1 MQLPQTKLRTLQ
13 FYAQLARDFILCP
26 IYICYHIISLA
37 SRHALIK
44 QLSLIQILTPSIMK
58 TPITFFFTIL
68 LVLLPKALCA
78 DVYEGFDM
86 ADLNSAPLA
95 SSDATRVGNTSS
107 GWNSTWQVTAGKP
120 FVKAID
126 LKIKGFDSIGGS
138 LEVKGERK
146 PNSIGQGVAMRQITE
161 GFIGDVYGSF
171 RFNARALKIESAI
184 GLLLSVPGQNPL
196 DPRTAMFAFCPKRW
210 GSEYGMMAAGKER
223 VTKSEAGEA
232 CIPNTNYLV
241 VWQLENL
248 PKLGDRQAIILN
260 MWVLDEDQA
269 SHFASKNSFESALRL
284 AELGSE
290 PEQVGQYLRREIK
303 NSKRGLFGGMV
314 VSCFSVGMPTVTF
327 DEIRIS
333 QDSIADAVGLSR

>member
-1 MQLPQTKLRTLQ
+1 M
-13 FYAQLARDFILCP
+13 
-26 IYICYHIISLA
+26 
-37 SRHALIK
+37 
-44 QLSLIQILTPSIMK
+44 
-58 TPITFFFTIL
+58 
-68 LVLLPKALCA
+68 VCA

-86 ADLNSAPLA
+86 ANLNSVPLA
-95 SSDATRVGNTSS
+95 SSDATRSGITSS

-120 FVKAID
+120 FVEAID
-126 LKIKGFDSIGGS
+126 LEIKGFESVGGS
-138 LEVKGERK
+138 LEVRGERK

-171 RFNARALKIESAI
+171 RFNAKALKIESAL

-196 DPRTAMFAFCPKRW
+196 NLTTATFTLCPKRW

-232 CIPNTNYLV
+232 CVANASYLV

-248 PKLGDRQAIILN
+248 PKLGKRQSIILN

-303 NSKRGLFGGMV
+303 NSKRGLFGGMI
-314 VSCFSVGMPTVTF
+314 VSCFSVGMPKVTF

-333 QDSIADAVGLSR
+333 KESLADAVGLSR

>member
-58 TPITFFFTIL
+58 TPITFFFTVLLIL
-68 LVLLPKALCA
+68 LPNAVCA
-78 DVYEGFDM
+78 YVYEGFDM

-107 GWNSTWQVTAGKP
+107 GWNSTWQITAGKP

-138 LEVKGERK
+138 LEVRGERK

-314 VSCFSVGMPTVTF
+314 ASCFSVGMPKVTF

-333 QDSIADAVGLSR
+333 KESLADAVGLSR

>member
-1 MQLPQTKLRTLQ
+1 
-13 FYAQLARDFILCP
+13 
-26 IYICYHIISLA
+26 
-37 SRHALIK
+37 
-44 QLSLIQILTPSIMK
+44 MK
-58 TPITFFFTIL
+58 TTITFFFTVLII
-68 LVLLPKALCA
+68 LLPKVVCA

-86 ADLNSAPLA
+86 ANLNSVPLA
-95 SSDATRVGNTSS
+95 SSDATRSGITSS

-120 FVKAID
+120 FVEAID
-126 LKIKGFDSIGGS
+126 LEIKGFESVGGS
-138 LEVKGERK
+138 LEVRGERK

-171 RFNARALKIESAI
+171 RFNAKALKIESAL

-196 DPRTAMFAFCPKRW
+196 NLTTATFTFCPKRW

-232 CIPNTNYLV
+232 CVANASYLV

-248 PKLGDRQAIILN
+248 PKLGKRQSIILN

-314 VSCFSVGMPTVTF
+314 ASCFSVGMPKVTF

-333 QDSIADAVGLSR
+333 KESLADAVGLSR

>member
-1 MQLPQTKLRTLQ
+1 
-13 FYAQLARDFILCP
+13 
-26 IYICYHIISLA
+26 
-37 SRHALIK
+37 
-44 QLSLIQILTPSIMK
+44 MK
-58 TPITFFFTIL
+58 TPITFFFTVLII
-68 LVLLPKALCA
+68 LLPKTLCA

-86 ADLNSAPLA
+86 ADLNSTPLA
-95 SSDATRVGNTSS
+95 SSDATRVGMTSS
-107 GWNSTWQVTAGKP
+107 GWNSTWQVTTGKP
-120 FVKAID
+120 FVEAID
-126 LKIKGFDSIGGS
+126 LEIKGFDSVGGS
-138 LEVKGERK
+138 LELRGERK

-171 RFNARALKIESAI
+171 RFNAKALKIESAL
-184 GLLLSVPGQNPL
+184 GLLLSLPGQNPL
-196 DPRTAMFAFCPKRW
+196 NLTTATFTFCPKRW

-232 CIPNTNYLV
+232 CVPNASYLV

-248 PKLGDRQAIILN
+248 PKLGKRQSIILN
-260 MWVLDEDQA
+260 MWVLDEKQA
-269 SHFASKNSFESALRL
+269 SYFASKNSFESALRL

-314 VSCFSVGMPTVTF
+314 ASCFSVGMPKVTF

-333 QDSIADAVGLSR
+333 KESLADAVGLSR

>member
-1 MQLPQTKLRTLQ
+1 MRT
-13 FYAQLARDFILCP
+13 
-26 IYICYHIISLA
+26 
-37 SRHALIK
+37 
-44 QLSLIQILTPSIMK
+44 T
-58 TPITFFFTIL
+58 ITFFFTVLIIL
-68 LVLLPKALCA
+68 LTKVVCA

-86 ADLNSAPLA
+86 TDINSVPLA
-95 SSDATRVGNTSS
+95 SSDATRSGITSS
-107 GWNSTWQVTAGKP
+107 GWNSTCQVTAGKP
-120 FVKAID
+120 FVEAID
-126 LKIKGFDSIGGS
+126 LEIKGFESVGGS
-138 LEVKGERK
+138 LEVRGERK

-171 RFNARALKIESAI
+171 RFNAKALKIESAL

-196 DPRTAMFAFCPKRW
+196 NLTTATFTFCPKRW

-232 CIPNTNYLV
+232 CVANASYLV

-248 PKLGDRQAIILN
+248 PKLGNRQSIILN
-260 MWVLDEDQA
+260 MWVLDEKQA
-269 SHFASKNSFESALRL
+269 SYFASKNSFESALRL

-314 VSCFSVGMPTVTF
+314 ASCFSVGMPKVTF

-333 QDSIADAVGLSR
+333 KESLADAVGLSR

>member
-1 MQLPQTKLRTLQ
+1 
-13 FYAQLARDFILCP
+13 
-26 IYICYHIISLA
+26 
-37 SRHALIK
+37 
-44 QLSLIQILTPSIMK
+44 MK
-58 TPITFFFTIL
+58 TPITLFFTVLLIL
-68 LVLLPKALCA
+68 LPNAVRA

-95 SSDATRVGNTSS
+95 SSDATRVGMTSS
-107 GWNSTWQVTAGKP
+107 GWNSTWQITAGKP
-120 FVKAID
+120 ILESID
-126 LKIKGFDSIGGS
+126 LEIKGFDSVGGS
-138 LEVKGERK
+138 LQVRGERK

-171 RFNARALKIESAI
+171 RFNARALKIESAL
-184 GLLLSVPGQNPL
+184 GLLLSLPGQNPL
-196 DPRTAMFAFCPKRW
+196 NLTTSYFTFCPKRW

-232 CIPNTNYLV
+232 CIPNTNYLLI
-241 VWQLENL
+241 WQLENL
-248 PKLGDRQAIILN
+248 PKIGDRQSIIMN
-260 MWVLDEDQA
+260 MWVLDEEQA
-269 SHFASKNSFESALRL
+269 SHFSSKDSFESALRL

-290 PEQVGQYLRREIK
+290 PEQIDQYIRREIK

-333 QDSIADAVGLSR
+333 QESLADAVGLSR

>member
-1 MQLPQTKLRTLQ
+1 
-13 FYAQLARDFILCP
+13 
-26 IYICYHIISLA
+26 
-37 SRHALIK
+37 
-44 QLSLIQILTPSIMK
+44 MK
-58 TPITFFFTIL
+58 TTITFFFTVLII
-68 LVLLPKALCA
+68 LLPKVVCA
-78 DVYEGFDM
+78 EVYEGFDM
-86 ADLNSAPLA
+86 ADLNSVPLA
-95 SSDATRVGNTSS
+95 SSDATRSGITSS

-120 FVKAID
+120 FVEAID
-126 LKIKGFDSIGGS
+126 LEIKGYESVGGS
-138 LEVKGERK
+138 LEVRGERK

-171 RFNARALKIESAI
+171 RFNAKALKIESAL

-196 DPRTAMFAFCPKRW
+196 NLTTATFTFCPKRW

-232 CIPNTNYLV
+232 CVANASYLV

-248 PKLGDRQAIILN
+248 PKLGNRQSIILN
-260 MWVLDEDQA
+260 MWVLDEKQA
-269 SHFASKNSFESALRL
+269 SYFASKNSFESALRL

-314 VSCFSVGMPTVTF
+314 ASCFSVGMPKVTF

-333 QDSIADAVGLSR
+333 KESLADAVGLSR

>member
-1 MQLPQTKLRTLQ
+1 
-13 FYAQLARDFILCP
+13 
-26 IYICYHIISLA
+26 
-37 SRHALIK
+37 
-44 QLSLIQILTPSIMK
+44 MK
-58 TPITFFFTIL
+58 TPITFFFTVL
-68 LVLLPKALCA
+68 LILLPKTLCA

-95 SSDATRVGNTSS
+95 STDATRVGITSS
-107 GWNSTWQVTAGKP
+107 GWNSTWQVTAGTP
-120 FVKAID
+120 YVQASD
-126 LKIKGFDSIGGS
+126 LEINGFNSVGGS
-138 LEVKGERK
+138 LELRGERK

-171 RFNARALKIESAI
+171 RFNAKALKIESAL
-184 GLLLSVPGQNPL
+184 GLLLSLPGQNPL
-196 DPRTAMFAFCPKRW
+196 NLTTATFTFCPKRW

-232 CIPNTNYLV
+232 CVPNASYLV

-248 PKLGDRQAIILN
+248 PKLGKRQSIILN
-260 MWVLDEDQA
+260 MWVLDEKQA
-269 SHFASKNSFESALRL
+269 SYFASKNSFESALRL

-314 VSCFSVGMPTVTF
+314 ASCFSVGMPKVTF

-333 QDSIADAVGLSR
+333 KESLADAVGLSR

>member
-1 MQLPQTKLRTLQ
+1 
-13 FYAQLARDFILCP
+13 
-26 IYICYHIISLA
+26 
-37 SRHALIK
+37 
-44 QLSLIQILTPSIMK
+44 MK
-58 TPITFFFTIL
+58 TTIKNFFTVLII
-68 LVLLPKALCA
+68 LLPKVVCA

-86 ADLNSAPLA
+86 ADLNSVPFA
-95 SSDATRVGNTSS
+95 SSDATRSGITSS

-120 FVKAID
+120 FVEAID
-126 LKIKGFDSIGGS
+126 LEIKGFDSVGGS
-138 LEVKGERK
+138 LELRGERK

-171 RFNARALKIESAI
+171 RFNAKALKIESAL
-184 GLLLSVPGQNPL
+184 GLLLSLPGQNPL
-196 DPRTAMFAFCPKRW
+196 NLTTATFTFCPKRW

-232 CIPNTNYLV
+232 CVPNASYLV

-248 PKLGDRQAIILN
+248 PKLGKRQSIILN
-260 MWVLDEDQA
+260 MWVLDEKQA
-269 SHFASKNSFESALRL
+269 SYFASKNSFESALRL

-314 VSCFSVGMPTVTF
+314 ASCFSVGMPKVTF

-333 QDSIADAVGLSR
+333 KESLADAVGLSR

>member
-1 MQLPQTKLRTLQ
+1 
-13 FYAQLARDFILCP
+13 
-26 IYICYHIISLA
+26 
-37 SRHALIK
+37 
-44 QLSLIQILTPSIMK
+44 MK
-58 TPITFFFTIL
+58 KPITFYLTVLMI
-68 LVLLPKALCA
+68 LLPKAVCA
-78 DVYEGFDM
+78 EVYEGFDM

-95 SSDATRVGNTSS
+95 SSDATRVGNTSR

-120 FVKAID
+120 FVEGID
-126 LKIKGFDSIGGS
+126 LEIKGFDSVGGS
-138 LEVKGERK
+138 LQVRGERK

-184 GLLLSVPGQNPL
+184 GLLLSLPGQNPL
-196 DPRTAMFAFCPKRW
+196 NLTTSYFTFCPKRW

-232 CIPNTNYLV
+232 CIPHTNYLV
-241 VWQLENL
+241 IWQLENL
-248 PKLGDRQAIILN
+248 PKIGDRQSIIMN
-260 MWVLDEDQA
+260 MWVLDEEQA
-269 SHFASKNSFESALRL
+269 SHFASKDSFESALRL

-290 PEQVGQYLRREIK
+290 PEQIGQYLRREIK

-333 QDSIADAVGLSR
+333 QVSLADAVGLSR

>member
-95 SSDATRVGNTSS
+95 SSDATRVGMTSS

>member
-1 MQLPQTKLRTLQ
+1 
-13 FYAQLARDFILCP
+13 
-26 IYICYHIISLA
+26 
-37 SRHALIK
+37 
-44 QLSLIQILTPSIMK
+44 MK
-58 TPITFFFTIL
+58 KPITFFFTIL
-68 LVLLPKALCA
+68 LILLPKAVCA
-78 DVYEGFDM
+78 EVYEGFDM
-86 ADLNSAPLA
+86 TDINSIPLA
-95 SSDATRVGNTSS
+95 SSDATRSGITSG

-120 FVKAID
+120 FVEAID
-126 LKIKGFDSIGGS
+126 LEIKGFDSVEGS
-138 LEVKGERK
+138 LEVRGERK

-161 GFIGDVYGSF
+161 SFIGDVYGSF
-171 RFNARALKIESAI
+171 RFNARALKIESAL

-196 DPRTAMFAFCPKRW
+196 DPRTAIFAFCPKRW
-210 GSEYGMMAAGKER
+210 GSEYGMTAAGKER

-269 SHFASKNSFESALRL
+269 SHFASKESFESALRL

-314 VSCFSVGMPTVTF
+314 ASCFSVGMTKVTF

-333 QDSIADAVGLSR
+333 KESLADAVGLSR

>member
-58 TPITFFFTIL
+58 TPITFFFTVLLIL
-68 LVLLPKALCA
+68 LPNAVCA
-78 DVYEGFDM
+78 YVYEGFDM
-86 ADLNSAPLA
+86 ADLSSVPLA

-120 FVKAID
+120 FVEAID
-126 LKIKGFDSIGGS
+126 LKIKGFDSVGGS
-138 LEVKGERK
+138 LEVRGERK

-232 CIPNTNYLV
+232 CVPNASYLV

-269 SHFASKNSFESALRL
+269 SHFASKESFESALRL
-284 AELGSE
+284 AELGSR
-290 PEQVGQYLRREIK
+290 PKQVGQYLRREIK

-333 QDSIADAVGLSR
+333 KESLADAVGLSR

>member
-1 MQLPQTKLRTLQ
+1 
-13 FYAQLARDFILCP
+13 
-26 IYICYHIISLA
+26 
-37 SRHALIK
+37 
-44 QLSLIQILTPSIMK
+44 MK
-58 TPITFFFTIL
+58 TTITLFFTVLLIL
-68 LVLLPKALCA
+68 LPNAVCA

-86 ADLNSAPLA
+86 ADLSSAPLA
-95 SSDATRVGNTSS
+95 SSDATRVGMTSS
-107 GWNSTWQVTAGKP
+107 GWNSTWQVTTGKP
-120 FVKAID
+120 FVEAID
-126 LKIKGFDSIGGS
+126 LEIKGFDSVGGS
-138 LEVKGERK
+138 LELRGERK

-171 RFNARALKIESAI
+171 RFNAKALKIESAL
-184 GLLLSVPGQNPL
+184 GLLLSLPGQNPL
-196 DPRTAMFAFCPKRW
+196 NLTTATFTFCPKRW

-232 CIPNTNYLV
+232 CVPNASYLV

-248 PKLGDRQAIILN
+248 PKLGKRQSIILN
-260 MWVLDEDQA
+260 MWVLDEKQA
-269 SHFASKNSFESALRL
+269 SYFASKNSFESALRL

-314 VSCFSVGMPTVTF
+314 ASCFSVGMPKVTF

-333 QDSIADAVGLSR
+333 KESLADAVGLSR

>member
-1 MQLPQTKLRTLQ
+1 
-13 FYAQLARDFILCP
+13 
-26 IYICYHIISLA
+26 
-37 SRHALIK
+37 
-44 QLSLIQILTPSIMK
+44 MK
-58 TPITFFFTIL
+58 TPITFFLTVLLIL
-68 LVLLPKALCA
+68 LPIAVCA

-95 SSDATRVGNTSS
+95 SSDASRAGTTSS

-120 FVKAID
+120 FVEEID
-126 LKIKGFDSIGGS
+126 LKIKGFDSVGGS
-138 LEVKGERK
+138 LEVRGERK

-171 RFNARALKIESAI
+171 RFNAKALRIESAL

-196 DPRTAMFAFCPKRW
+196 NLTTAMFTFCPKRW

-232 CIPNTNYLV
+232 CIPNTKNLV
-241 VWQLENL
+241 IWQLENL
-248 PKLGDRQAIILN
+248 PKLGDRQTIILH
-260 MWVLDEDQA
+260 MWVLNEEQA
-269 SHFASKNSFESALRL
+269 SHFASKDSFESALRL

-303 NSKRGLFGGMV
+303 NSKRGLFGGMI
-314 VSCFSVGMPTVTF
+314 VSCFSVGMPKVTF

-333 QDSIADAVGLSR
+333 KESLADAVGLSR

>member
-1 MQLPQTKLRTLQ
+1 MLLSK
-13 FYAQLARDFILCP
+13 
-26 IYICYHIISLA
+26 
-37 SRHALIK
+37 K
-44 QLSLIQILTPSIMK
+44 LSLIQIFTPPIMK
-58 TPITFFFTIL
+58 KPITFFFTIL
-68 LVLLPKALCA
+68 LILLPKAVCA
-78 DVYEGFDM
+78 EVYEGFDM
-86 ADLNSAPLA
+86 TDINSIPLA
-95 SSDATRVGNTSS
+95 SSDATRSGITSG

-120 FVKAID
+120 FVEAID
-126 LKIKGFDSIGGS
+126 LEIKGFDSVGGS
-138 LEVKGERK
+138 LELRGERK

-171 RFNARALKIESAI
+171 RFNAKALKIESAL
-184 GLLLSVPGQNPL
+184 GLLLSLPGQNPL
-196 DPRTAMFAFCPKRW
+196 NLTTATFTFCPKRW
-210 GSEYGMMAAGKER
+210 GSEYGMMAAGKAR

-260 MWVLDEDQA
+260 MWMLDEDQA
-269 SHFASKNSFESALRL
+269 SHFASKESFESALRL

-314 VSCFSVGMPTVTF
+314 ASCFSVGMPKVTF

-333 QDSIADAVGLSR
+333 KESLADAVGLSR

>member
-1 MQLPQTKLRTLQ
+1 MKIKKQ
-13 FYAQLARDFILCP
+13 FFL
-26 IYICYHIISLA
+26 
-37 SRHALIK
+37 K
-44 QLSLIQILTPSIMK
+44 
-58 TPITFFFTIL
+58 IL
-68 LVLLPKALCA
+68 LILISSAVCA

-95 SSDATRVGNTSS
+95 SSDATRVGNTSR

-120 FVKAID
+120 LVEGND
-126 LKIKGFDSIGGS
+126 LEIKGFDSVSGS
-138 LEVKGERK
+138 LQVRGERK

-171 RFNARALKIESAI
+171 RFNARSLKIESAI

-196 DPRTAMFAFCPKRW
+196 NLTTSYFTFCPKRW

-232 CIPNTNYLV
+232 CIPYTNYLV
-241 VWQLENL
+241 IWQLENL
-248 PKLGDRQAIILN
+248 PKIGDRQSIIMN
-260 MWVLDEDQA
+260 MWVLDEEQA
-269 SHFASKNSFESALRL
+269 SHFSSKDSFESALRL

-290 PEQVGQYLRREIK
+290 PEQISQYLRREIK

-333 QDSIADAVGLSR
+333 HDSIADAVGLSR

>member
-1 MQLPQTKLRTLQ
+1 
-13 FYAQLARDFILCP
+13 
-26 IYICYHIISLA
+26 
-37 SRHALIK
+37 
-44 QLSLIQILTPSIMK
+44 MK
-58 TPITFFFTIL
+58 TTITFFFTVLII
-68 LVLLPKALCA
+68 LLPKVVCA

-86 ADLNSAPLA
+86 ADLNSTPLA
-95 SSDATRVGNTSS
+95 SSDATRSGITSR

-120 FVKAID
+120 FVEAID
-126 LKIKGFDSIGGS
+126 LEIKGFDSVGGS
-138 LEVKGERK
+138 LELRGERK

-171 RFNARALKIESAI
+171 RFNAKALKIESAL

-196 DPRTAMFAFCPKRW
+196 NLTTATFTFCPKRW
-210 GSEYGMMAAGKER
+210 GSEFGMMAAGKER

-232 CIPNTNYLV
+232 CVANASYLV

-248 PKLGDRQAIILN
+248 PKLGKRQSIILN

-303 NSKRGLFGGMV
+303 NSKRGLFGGMI
-314 VSCFSVGMPTVTF
+314 VSSFSVGMPKVTF

-333 QDSIADAVGLSR
+333 KESLADAVGLSR

>member
-1 MQLPQTKLRTLQ
+1 
-13 FYAQLARDFILCP
+13 
-26 IYICYHIISLA
+26 
-37 SRHALIK
+37 
-44 QLSLIQILTPSIMK
+44 MK
-58 TPITFFFTIL
+58 TPITFFFTVLLIL
-68 LVLLPKALCA
+68 LPNAVCA
-78 DVYEGFDM
+78 YVYEGFDM

-95 SSDATRVGNTSS
+95 SSDATRVGMTSS
-107 GWNSTWQVTAGKP
+107 GWNSTWQITAGKP

-138 LEVKGERK
+138 LEVRGERK

-232 CIPNTNYLV
+232 CVPNASYLV

-269 SHFASKNSFESALRL
+269 SHFASKESFESALRL

-314 VSCFSVGMPTVTF
+314 ASCFSVGMPTVTF

-333 QDSIADAVGLSR
+333 KESLADAVGLSR